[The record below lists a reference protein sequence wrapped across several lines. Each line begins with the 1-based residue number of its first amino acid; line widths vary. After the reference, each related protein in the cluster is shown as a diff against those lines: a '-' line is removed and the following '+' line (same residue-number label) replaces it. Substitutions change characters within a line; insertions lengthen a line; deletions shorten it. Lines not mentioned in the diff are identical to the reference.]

1 MKIISSITE
10 LQHELGSFD
19 KEQIALVPTMGCLHE
34 GHVSLIEK
42 AKRLADIVV
51 VSIYVNPLQFGKH
64 EDLDTY
70 PRPFEDDAEACK
82 QAGVDFIFHP
92 ENLYANGSPQVTLK
106 VDDLSQ
112 HLCGASRQGHF
123 DGMLTVVNILFNIV
137 RPHLAVFGEKDFQQL
152 SIIQRMVADLH
163 MPIEIIGADI
173 VREHDGLAKSS
184 RNRYLNDVE
193 RQQAKEIA
201 AALHIMQDAAEQGC
215 DIQGVLSAGKE
226 HLAQQKI
233 NLDYLEI
240 CDEQILQPITALSDK
255 VTAHIFIAA
264 FIGATRLIDNKPL
277 FAKTTEET
285 PCV

>member
-1 MKIISSITE
+1 MKVITSIAE

-34 GHVSLIEK
+34 GHVSLMRK

-51 VSIYVNPLQFGKH
+51 VSIYVNPLQFGEH
-64 EDLDTY
+64 EDLNTY
-70 PRPFEDDAEACK
+70 PRPFDDDVQLCQDE
-82 QAGVDFIFHP
+82 GVNFIFHP
-92 ENLYANGSPQVTLK
+92 QNLYPHGTPQVTLH

-152 SIIQRMVADLH
+152 SIIQRMVSDLH

-193 RQQAKEIA
+193 RQQAKEIV
-201 AALHIMQDAAEQGC
+201 AALHIMQNAAEQDC
-215 DIQGVLSAGKE
+215 DIQSVLSAGRTY
-226 HLAQQKI
+226 LAQHKI

-240 CDEQILQPITALSDK
+240 CDEKNLQPITALSDN
-255 VTAHIFIAA
+255 VTARIFVAA
-264 FIGATRLIDNKPL
+264 FIGTTRLIDNKPL
-277 FAKTTEET
+277 FAKATEET